1 MAKRK
6 LDLQAYQKDIL
17 ARLKSQAESGRAVSS
32 SKLGIRVGGRDWL
45 VTLSDI
51 SEVLPVPQVL
61 KVPLTQPWFLGMA
74 NVRGNLY
81 GVTDLATYLG
91 YPATSVT
98 SESRVLLVHGKFAIN
113 AGLLVDRLI
122 GLRNL
127 DEMKPEPEA
136 SDKAAWQ
143 LGRYKDNSGQVWDEL
158 SLDILLGQNEF
169 LQVAA

>member
-17 ARLKSQAESGRAVSS
+17 ARLKSQAESGRSVGS
-32 SKLGIRVGGRDWL
+32 SKLGVRIGGHDWL
-45 VTLSDI
+45 ITLSDI
-51 SEVLPVPQVL
+51 SEVLPVPEVL
-61 KVPLTQPWFLGMA
+61 KVPLTHPWFLGMA
-74 NVRGNLY
+74 NVRGNLF
-81 GVTDLATYLG
+81 GVTDLASYLG
-91 YPATSVT
+91 YPPVSVS

-113 AGLLVDRLI
+113 AGLLVDRLV

-127 DEMKPEPEA
+127 DEMHTEPEA
-136 SDKAAWQ
+136 SEKPVWQ
-143 LGRYKDNSGQVWDEL
+143 LGRYRDESGQVWDEL

>member
-1 MAKRK
+1 MAKKK

-17 ARLKSQAESGRAVSS
+17 ARLKSQAESGRSVSS
-32 SKLGIRVGGRDWL
+32 SKLGIRVGGHDCL

-51 SEVLPVPQVL
+51 SEVLPVPEVL
-61 KVPLTQPWFLGMA
+61 AVPLTQPWFLGMA

-81 GVTDLATYLG
+81 GVTDLASYLG
-91 YPATSVT
+91 YAPASLT
-98 SESRVLLVHGKFAIN
+98 SESRVLLVHGKFGIN

-127 DEMKPEPEA
+127 DDMKAEP
-136 SDKAAWQ
+136 KAAEQPDWQ
-143 LGRYKDNSGQVWDEL
+143 AGRYKDKGGQVWDEL
-158 SLDILLGQNEF
+158 SLDVLLGQNEF

>member
-17 ARLKSQAESGRAVSS
+17 ARLKSQAESNRSVSS
-32 SKLGIRVGGRDWL
+32 SKLGVSIGGHDWL
-45 VTLSDI
+45 ITLSDI
-51 SEVLPVPQVL
+51 SEVLPVPEIL

-81 GVTDLATYLG
+81 GVTDLASYLG
-91 YPATSVT
+91 YPPASVT

-113 AGLLVDRLI
+113 AGLLVDRLV

-127 DEMKPEPEA
+127 DEMKSEPEVPEK
-136 SDKAAWQ
+136 SAWQ
-143 LGRYKDNSGQVWDEL
+143 MGRHKDNSGQVWDEL